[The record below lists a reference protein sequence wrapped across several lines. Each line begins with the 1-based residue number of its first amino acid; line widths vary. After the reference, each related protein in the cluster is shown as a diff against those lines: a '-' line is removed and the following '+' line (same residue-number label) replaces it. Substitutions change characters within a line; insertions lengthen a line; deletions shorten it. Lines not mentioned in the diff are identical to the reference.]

1 MNNSAIVFKPI
12 VREGKTL
19 GVIGVLGP
27 LRMDYAKVLETIEQ
41 LCGSISGIMD
51 EHSALAP
58 PGKKSDTLK
67 PDIKDEDHDS
77 N

>member
-1 MNNSAIVFKPI
+1 
-12 VREGKTL
+12 
-19 GVIGVLGP
+19 
-27 LRMDYAKVLETIEQ
+27 
-41 LCGSISGIMD
+41 MD